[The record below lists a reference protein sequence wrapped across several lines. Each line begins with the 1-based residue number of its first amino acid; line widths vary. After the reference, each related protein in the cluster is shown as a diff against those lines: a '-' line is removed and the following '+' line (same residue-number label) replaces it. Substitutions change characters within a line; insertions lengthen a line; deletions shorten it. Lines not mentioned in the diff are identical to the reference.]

1 MTRITGDDF
10 MLIGLHR
17 MAAERGDGFSP
28 EMLDALT
35 HSRDGLNRQAD
46 LPGGR
51 GELGRT
57 FPERIASASTQ
68 DNIIMFPVAR
78 RRATSR

>member
-46 LPGGR
+46 LPGGA
-51 GELGRT
+51 GRT